1 MPSRVWKASMKRRE
15 FISFLVSVA
24 ATPLAAR
31 TQHPERMRRIGVP
44 FAEGDP
50 QGQAR
55 AAEHERVLSC

>member
-1 MPSRVWKASMKRRE
+1 MW
-15 FISFLVSVA
+15 
-24 ATPLAAR
+24 
-31 TQHPERMRRIGVP
+31 RIGVP